1 MGRPG
6 TQPLSLVPAVG
17 DAVAWTTPAHPD
29 VVRHGLVR
37 VVQDGDWFTVD
48 TGATYRL
55 NVHRR
60 WITAV
65 NFARV
70 R

>member
-1 MGRPG
+1 MARPG
-6 TQPLSLVPAVG
+6 TILNRTVPTVG
-17 DAVAWTTPAHPD
+17 DAVTWTTPAHPD

-37 VVQDGDWFTVD
+37 VVQTDDWFTVD

-60 WITAV
+60 WITHL
-65 NFARV
+65 NFAAL
-70 R
+70 